1 MLIARFYKNIFDQ
14 EVFAQRAI
22 TSEVKIEQ
30 KIDNF
35 GVANLEIPIIPGL
48 EEDCK
53 IELYEVGN
61 GEDRLIFSGFIYQTD
76 PIRKRRNIM
85 KIVARDMKA
94 VFQKRKSLKEWKR
107 KNGVSLTEFFEKLL
121 WEFNSNYHEQR
132 KRVGEELQVK
142 IEIKVWDTYAD
153 IFNEVCEKLERFR
166 TVKNGEVSFLKKL
179 GQDLPLTL
187 MYDWKASH
195 PGNISEISSVGTATA
210 CNIVIVEDRNW
221 KTTINTDHFDGVV
234 SGVWSVSVRN
244 GDLQESA
251 QLKAKKLSKRQR
263 KYQVEIIDNS
273 IQAEVGDTVNLD
285 VRNTNHYFDFQG
297 KVMLQAK
304 TITYRNATK
313 RIAYTIWEET
323 VYPYS
328 IQSWQEEI
336 GKEIRM
342 LKLKNLTT

>member
-94 VFQKRKSLKEWKR
+94 VFQKRKALKERNR

-132 KRVGEELQVK
+132 KRVGEDQQVK

-153 IFNEVCEKLERFR
+153 IFNEVCEKLEKFR

-234 SGVWSVSVRN
+234 SGVGSVSVRN

-285 VRNTNHYFDFQG
+285 VRNTNHYFNFQG
-297 KVMLQAK
+297 KVMIQGK
-304 TITYRNATK
+304 TITYCNATK
-313 RIAYTIWEET
+313 RAAYTIGEEA

-328 IQSWQEEI
+328 IQSRQEEI